1 MEIVRRRSLG
11 GDPERGRKPRAL
23 IERGLTTRA
32 LLLAALLDKPF
43 AGIWRREEKL
53 TGFGRIKKS
62 EVGEDEGGDVAIEGE
77 PGEVGRREMLREG
90 LYRGG
95 ILQI

>member
-1 MEIVRRRSLG
+1 MG

-32 LLLAALLDKPF
+32 LLWAALLDKPF

-53 TGFGRIKKS
+53 TGFGRIKDS
-62 EVGEDEGGDVAIEGE
+62 EIGEEADGVVAIEDE
-77 PGEVGRREMLREG
+77 SRAWEG
-90 LYRGG
+90 LGEGEYTEEFVFKIWRR
-95 ILQI
+95 